1 MLHRWMPHLKRLS
14 FLCSDSLGCQ
24 NQLSLLV
31 WVMSE
36 EKSVQ
41 PHRLQIEISNS
52 VILKVLLTAV
62 FVYLFLHL
70 APVLMLLFLSV
81 LIAVALEPAIRW
93 GEKFAPRWFGILTLA
108 IVFGALL
115 FFVLLNLVPVL
126 LEQVSVVLEK
136 LPFFLKALMSNSA
149 PNSIFRRIGE
159 KIFQDPSLP
168 DLSTSLG
175 QLMTLGQF
183 AIGGISSLCLI
194 FAFVV
199 YLLLDGRRL
208 YQWLLCFFKVETR
221 RKIEATV
228 PEVSKMISAYVLG
241 QSFASILCG
250 LYVYTLTTATNVP
263 AALMLAVI
271 ASVCDVLPI
280 VGFYIALIP
289 ISIFALT
296 VSPTTM
302 FIVVGVYFCYHLLEG
317 YFILPK
323 IYSKRLRLSGLA
335 VLLAILCGLTVAG
348 VLGAIAILP
357 IVASY
362 PVIEHIWLS
371 RYLGREVI
379 VNHDRMTDFTV

>member
-1 MLHRWMPHLKRLS
+1 
-14 FLCSDSLGCQ
+14 
-24 NQLSLLV
+24 
-31 WVMSE
+31 MSE
-36 EKSVQ
+36 EK
-41 PHRLQIEISNS
+41 PRRMQIEISNS
-52 VILKVLLTAV
+52 AIVKVLLTAV

-81 LIAVALEPAIRW
+81 LIAVALEPSIGW
-93 GEKFAPRWFGILTLA
+93 VEKYAPRWLGILTFA
-108 IVFGALL
+108 IFFGAIL

-126 LEQVSVVLEK
+126 IEQVSVVIEK
-136 LPFFLKALMSNSA
+136 LPFFLKALMSTSA
-149 PNSIFRRIGE
+149 PNSIFHRIGE
-159 KIFQDPSLP
+159 KIFQNPDLP

-175 QLMTLGQF
+175 QLMTVGQF

-199 YLLLDGRRL
+199 YLSLDGKRL
-208 YQWLLCFFKVETR
+208 YHWLLCFFKAETR

-228 PEVSKMISAYVLG
+228 PEVSKMISAYVIG
-241 QSFASILCG
+241 QTFASVLCG
-250 LYVYTLTTATNVP
+250 IYVYILATSMNVP

-271 ASVCDVLPI
+271 AAVCDVLPI
-280 VGFYIALIP
+280 VGFYIGLIP

-296 VSPTTM
+296 VSPTAM
-302 FIVVGVYFCYHLLEG
+302 FIVVGLYWAYHLVEG

-379 VNHDRMTDFTV
+379 VNHERMTDFTV